1 VIPASDLA
9 SLAGLLAHETRA
21 AMCLALLDG
30 RAWTA
35 RELAAHANVAPSTA
49 TEHLHRLVEGGLLVE
64 RRQGRHRYVELA
76 DPSVAALLEDL
87 SARLT
92 PAGPAVRGLRSSTA
106 HQALRRGRT
115 CYDHLAGRLG
125 IAVTDAMTAAGLLD
139 VAGGFALTAAGR
151 QWLTGP
157 LGVDPAGL
165 RAGRRPL
172 ARACLDWTERR
183 QHLAGVAGARVCERL
198 IGNGW
203 VIRVGSGRAV
213 RTTPEGR
220 TALRDLLGITGLET

>member
-1 VIPASDLA
+1 VIPAADLA

-35 RELAAHANVAPSTA
+35 TELAAHANVAPSTA

-64 RRQGRHRYVELA
+64 RRQGRHRYLQLA
-76 DPSVAALLEDL
+76 DPSVATLLEDL
-87 SARLT
+87 AARLT
-92 PAGPAVRGLRSSTA
+92 PAAPSVRGLRGSSA

-125 IAVTDAMTAAGLLD
+125 IAVTDAMADAGLLD
-139 VAGGFALTAAGR
+139 VTGGFALTADGR
-151 QWLTGP
+151 QWLTGA
-157 LGVDPAGL
+157 LGVDPAQL
-165 RAGRRPL
+165 RHGRRPL
-172 ARACLDWTERR
+172 ARPCLDWTERR
-183 QHLAGVAGARVCERL
+183 QHLAGVAGARLCDRFL
-198 IGNGW
+198 GNGW

-220 TALRDLLGITGLET
+220 TALRDLLGITEID